1 MKDDVLREAAR
12 ALREEADASRARRDE
27 TRARVMRSLK
37 AQRARR
43 LTTVRVAVPLAA
55 VLVGSAAWAS
65 AARWFPDAWNDLASQ
80 LGLSVA
86 DPPDTPPAP
95 PMSRALPSPRRASEP
110 DAPAPPQPEL
120 EAPAP
125 PQPEAPEPPQPEP
138 RVAEIAPPSPL
149 LAPTA
154 PLPAPQLGPTA
165 PTEAA
170 PSPRRAPV
178 VAVAPPARSAV
189 APSAAGPAKAAQPSA
204 DDPQAIQRP
213 PAEPD
218 ADALYQAA
226 HRAHFVDR
234 DPSAALAA
242 WNAYLAAAPRGRF
255 AVEAQYNRALC
266 LVRLGRTDEARR
278 ALEPFA
284 QGAFGGYRQTESR
297 SLLEAMSNA
306 GP

>member
-80 LGLSVA
+80 LGLGVA
-86 DPPDTPPAP
+86 DPPDAPPAP
-95 PMSRALPSPRRASEP
+95 PMSRALPSPRRAPEA
-110 DAPAPPQPEL
+110 DAPAPPQPEAD
-120 EAPAP
+120 APAP
-125 PQPEAPEPPQPEP
+125 PQPEP
-138 RVAEIAPPSPL
+138 RAAEIAPP
-149 LAPTA
+149 A
-154 PLPAPQLGPTA
+154 PLPAPQLA
-165 PTEAA
+165 PSAPPEAA

-178 VAVAPPARSAV
+178 VAVAPPARASSI
-189 APSAAGPAKAAQPSA
+189 APSAAGPAKASQPPA
-204 DDPQAIQRP
+204 GDPQAIQRP
-213 PAEPD
+213 SAGPD

-234 DPSAALAA
+234 NPSAALAA
-242 WNAYLAAAPRGRF
+242 WNEYLAAAPRGRF

-297 SLLEAMSNA
+297 SLLEALSGA

>member
-12 ALREEADASRARRDE
+12 ALREEAGASRARRDE

-86 DPPDTPPAP
+86 DPPDAPPAP
-95 PMSRALPSPRRASEP
+95 PMSRALPSPRRAAEA
-110 DAPAPPQPEL
+110 DAPAPPPPEP

-125 PQPEAPEPPQPEP
+125 PPPEPSS
-138 RVAEIAPPSPL
+138 VAELAPP
-149 LAPTA
+149 A
-154 PLPAPQLGPTA
+154 PLPAPPLSPSA
-165 PTEAA
+165 PPESA
-170 PSPRRAPV
+170 PAPRRAPV
-178 VAVAPPARSAV
+178 VAVAPRARSSSSAPV
-189 APSAAGPAKAAQPSA
+189 AASPAKPAQPPA

-213 PAEPD
+213 PAGPD

-234 DPSAALAA
+234 NPSAALAA
-242 WNAYLAAAPRGRF
+242 WNDYLAAAPRGRF

>member
-27 TRARVMRSLK
+27 TRARVMRSIK

-65 AARWFPDAWNDLASQ
+65 AARWFPDAWTDIASQ

-86 DPPDTPPAP
+86 DPPDAPPAP
-95 PMSRALPSPRRASEP
+95 PTSRALRSPRRAS
-110 DAPAPPQPEL
+110 DADPPAPPAPEVDPAAPPQPEPSL
-120 EAPAP
+120 AELAPQPPLPAP
-125 PQPEAPEPPQPEP
+125 P
-138 RVAEIAPPSPL
+138 

-154 PLPAPQLGPTA
+154 PPEVAPA
-165 PTEAA
+165 
-170 PSPRRAPV
+170 PRRAPV
-178 VAVAPPARSAV
+178 VAVAPPARPAV
-189 APSAAGPAKAAQPSA
+189 APSAASSTKASRPPA

-213 PAEPD
+213 PAGPD

-234 DPSAALAA
+234 SPAAALAA
-242 WNAYLAAAPRGRF
+242 WNDYLAAAPRGRF

-297 SLLEAMSNA
+297 SLLDAMSSA
-306 GP
+306 SE

>member
-43 LTTVRVAVPLAA
+43 LTTVRLAVPLAA

-65 AARWFPDAWNDLASQ
+65 AARWFPDAWNDIASQ

-95 PMSRALPSPRRASEP
+95 PTSRALRAPRRASDA
-110 DAPAPPQPEL
+110 DAPAPPELDPAAPPEPEPSVAEL
-120 EAPAP
+120 APPAPLPAP
-125 PQPEAPEPPQPEP
+125 P
-138 RVAEIAPPSPL
+138 

-154 PLPAPQLGPTA
+154 PPEVAPA
-165 PTEAA
+165 
-170 PSPRRAPV
+170 PRRAPV
-178 VAVAPPARSAV
+178 VAVAPPARSSSI
-189 APSAAGPAKAAQPSA
+189 APSAASSTKASRPPAG
-204 DDPQAIQRP
+204 DPQAVQRP
-213 PAEPD
+213 PAGPD

-234 DPSAALAA
+234 NPAAALAA
-242 WNAYLAAAPRGRF
+242 WNDYLAAAPRGRF

-266 LVRLGRTDEARR
+266 LVRLGRADEARR

-297 SLLEAMSNA
+297 SLLDAMSSA
-306 GP
+306 SE

>member
-86 DPPDTPPAP
+86 DPPGAPPAP
-95 PMSRALPSPRRASEP
+95 PMSRALPSPRRASDADAPAPPPPED
-110 DAPAPPQPEL
+110 DAPAPPQPEAD
-120 EAPAP
+120 APAP
-125 PQPEAPEPPQPEP
+125 SQPEP
-138 RVAEIAPPSPL
+138 RAAEIAPPAPL
-149 LAPTA
+149 PAPPLAPTA
-154 PLPAPQLGPTA
+154 PP
-165 PTEAA
+165 
-170 PSPRRAPV
+170 PRR
-178 VAVAPPARSAV
+178 VAVAPPARAPSI
-189 APSAAGPAKAAQPSA
+189 APSAAGPAEASQPPA
-204 DDPQAIQRP
+204 GDPQAIQRP
-213 PAEPD
+213 PAGPD

-234 DPSAALAA
+234 NPSAALAA
-242 WNAYLAAAPRGRF
+242 WNEYLAAAPRGRF

-284 QGAFGGYRQTESR
+284 RGAFGGYRQTESR

>member
-12 ALREEADASRARRDE
+12 ALRDEADASRARRDE

-65 AARWFPDAWNDLASQ
+65 AARWFPDAWNDIASQ
-80 LGLSVA
+80 LGVSVA
-86 DPPDTPPAP
+86 DPPDAPPAP
-95 PMSRALPSPRRASEP
+95 PTSRALRSPRRASDA
-110 DAPAPPQPEL
+110 DAPAPPELDPAAPPEPSVAEL
-120 EAPAP
+120 APPAPLPAP
-125 PQPEAPEPPQPEP
+125 P
-138 RVAEIAPPSPL
+138 

-154 PLPAPQLGPTA
+154 PPEVAPA
-165 PTEAA
+165 
-170 PSPRRAPV
+170 PRRAPV
-178 VAVAPPARSAV
+178 VAVAPPARSSSS
-189 APSAAGPAKAAQPSA
+189 APSAASSTKAARPPA
-204 DDPQAIQRP
+204 GDPQAIQRP
-213 PAEPD
+213 PAGPD

-234 DPSAALAA
+234 NPAAALAA
-242 WNAYLAAAPRGRF
+242 WNDYLAAAPRGRF

-297 SLLEAMSNA
+297 SLLDAMSSA
-306 GP
+306 SQ